1 MIRIVEA
8 KILCK
13 DDCSTWNI
21 CDKILKRKYG
31 SILIKYRLLGG
42 KTFKMN

>member
-1 MIRIVEA
+1 MIRIVES

-21 CDKILKRKYG
+21 CEKILKRKYG
-31 SILIKYRLLGG
+31 SNTNKV
-42 KTFKMN
+42 